1 MEPLLLLHTNALEA
15 VKYYEIECSVHPP
28 SHESWSKER
37 LSTFH
42 SSRSTPWMCES
53 RILTPSSDDR
63 EMYLSACNIPLSH
76 SVAEIS
82 WPADDARTH
91 SGVCH
96 SDMGIMGT
104 FVLIL
109 IATFFC
115 ESSEAWELFQEL
127 SLKYSYCS
135 LVPETASKLR
145 SSNRLSR
152 ILQC

>member
-1 MEPLLLLHTNALEA
+1 MPEHTLVSA
-15 VKYYEIECSVHPP
+15 IPIW
-28 SHESWSKER
+28 ESWVR
-37 LSTFH
+37 
-42 SSRSTPWMCES
+42 
-53 RILTPSSDDR
+53 
-63 EMYLSACNIPLSH
+63 
-76 SVAEIS
+76 
-82 WPADDARTH
+82 
-91 SGVCH
+91 
-96 SDMGIMGT
+96 